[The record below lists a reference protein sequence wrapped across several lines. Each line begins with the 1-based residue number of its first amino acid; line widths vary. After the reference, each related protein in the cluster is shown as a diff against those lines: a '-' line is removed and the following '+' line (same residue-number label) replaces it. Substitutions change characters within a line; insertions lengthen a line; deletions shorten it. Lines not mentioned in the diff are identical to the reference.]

1 MAYVN
6 GNLALQPKR
15 KPEQKPS
22 FRETKKVVIKRK
34 SLPVQEKLLYLF
46 TILIGVIVA
55 GVIIF
60 RYAQIY
66 QMELQIK
73 ELTAKQAVL
82 EKQISTLTSEKER
95 LNDPAVLR
103 GMAMSQNMTDPTDES
118 KPLQVKVPDGADR
131 ESASAKK

>member
-15 KPEQKPS
+15 KPGQETVI
-22 FRETKKVVIKRK
+22 RETKKVVVKRK

-46 TILIGVIVA
+46 TVLICVVVA

-66 QMELQIK
+66 DMNLQITQLNK
-73 ELTAKQAVL
+73 EYQTINVELEEMKKQV
-82 EKQISTLTSEKER
+82 EM
-95 LNDPAVLR
+95 LNDPERIRKLAESQ
-103 GMAMSQNMTDPTDES
+103 GMVSSLDVGIT
-118 KPLQVKVPDGADR
+118 VKTGDG
-131 ESASAKK
+131 ELKTVMQE